1 MRLRLEVE
9 AAACQK
15 RGKFPHT
22 GKNAEQQTLA
32 GWLAGWLTGWQ
43 ADWHWLASRLA
54 DWLAGWKAG
63 WQKRGEFEPKQAPF
77 PLPPSPWPQHVKN
90 IKIFKLLNV

>member
-1 MRLRLEVE
+1 MRLRLRLEVE

-15 RGKFPHT
+15 RGKFPYT
-22 GKNAEQQTLA
+22 GKNARQQTLA

-77 PLPPSPWPQHVKN
+77 SLPPSPCSQNVKILRFSN
-90 IKIFKLLNV
+90 F